1 MHIGTNPRIGEL
13 ALRYGHQSQ
22 RAPLDCTSSR
32 RSTVMRAL
40 LWATGVTTG
49 YQRDSSSKRPMWSVT
64 LVTRVRHRPWKLPRP
79 WTLKNAPTA
88 AWKTTEP
95 FSTATTG
102 P

>member
-49 YQRDSSSKRPMWSVT
+49 YQRDSSSKRPMFGMPLLDHKSGYFPSDFISRG
-64 LVTRVRHRPWKLPRP
+64 LDL
-79 WTLKNAPTA
+79 A
-88 AWKTTEP
+88 
-95 FSTATTG
+95 
-102 P
+102 